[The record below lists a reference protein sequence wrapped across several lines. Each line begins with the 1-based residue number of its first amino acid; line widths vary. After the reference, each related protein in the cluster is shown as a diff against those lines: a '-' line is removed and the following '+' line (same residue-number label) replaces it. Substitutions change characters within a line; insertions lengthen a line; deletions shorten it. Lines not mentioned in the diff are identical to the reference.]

1 MYRPAFRQSKIQ
13 NPKSKI
19 RMITRRALFLLLVAA
34 PLLALASVTSAA
46 FLLAGLYVAGVLGM
60 IAVDFW
66 LSPKPGDF
74 RLARDNESKLSLG
87 ADNPVKVVVR
97 RLGAP
102 NTPGLRGRPVDFLLR
117 DEAPQDYVIS
127 ELFQSA
133 TVGSGETVTV
143 GYSVKPLRR
152 GDYRFGGTHLR
163 WRGVLGLV
171 MRNRR
176 YPLDAPLKVYPNLL
190 EVRKYELLARR
201 DQLFEIGL
209 KNVRRLGQGTEF
221 ERLRDYERDDDYRR
235 INWPATARLHKPI
248 TTDYQPERSQSV
260 IVMLDAG
267 RLMTAPILSE
277 TSRSPEPAKGNDRLS
292 KLDYAINTTLLLAY
306 VAIMRGDRV
315 GLLTFADTVTGYW
328 EPDKGRRQFLALL
341 EALYKVQPQQV
352 ESDYLK
358 AGAFLSTRRSKRSL
372 VVLFTDIIDRQQAG
386 AMVRGFGRLAP
397 RHLPMAVT
405 MADNEVLAMA
415 AHTPTDPQ
423 EMYQHIVAR
432 TLLDD
437 RATAL
442 DALTRRG
449 ALTVDVPA
457 DKLTL
462 AVVNK
467 YLEVKARGRL

>member
-1 MYRPAFRQSKIQ
+1 
-13 NPKSKI
+13 
-19 RMITRRALFLLLVAA
+19 MITRRALFLLLAAA
-34 PLLALASVTSAA
+34 PLLALASVTPAA
-46 FLLAGLYVAGVLGM
+46 FLLVGLYLA
-60 IAVDFW
+60 AVVGALLVDLW
-66 LSPKPGDF
+66 LSPKPADF
-74 RLARDNESKLSLG
+74 RLARENESKLSLG
-87 ADNPVKVVVR
+87 ADNSIRLVVR
-97 RLGAP
+97 RLGAL
-102 NTPGLRGRPVDFLLR
+102 NTPGLRGRAVPILLR
-117 DEAPQDYVIS
+117 DEPPQDYRIS
-127 ELFQSA
+127 ELFQ
-133 TVGSGETVTV
+133 TGSVSPGETVTV
-143 GYSVKPLRR
+143 GYTVKPLRR
-152 GDYRFGGTHLR
+152 GDYRFGGCNLR
-163 WRGVLGLV
+163 WRGVLGLA
-171 MRNRR
+171 MRSHR
-176 YPLDAPLKVYPNLL
+176 YPLDAPVKVYPNLL

-267 RLMTAPILSE
+267 RLMTAPLG
-277 TSRSPEPAKGNDRLS
+277 PLS

-306 VAIMRGDRV
+306 VAIVRGDRV

-328 EPDKGRRQFLALL
+328 EPDKGRKQFLTLL
-341 EALYKVQPQQV
+341 DALYKVQPQQV
-352 ESDYLK
+352 ESDYMR

-372 VVLFTDIIDRQQAG
+372 VTLFTDIIDREQAG

-415 AHTPTDPQ
+415 GKVPTDPQ

-437 RATAL
+437 RAAAL
-442 DALTRRG
+442 DALARRG
-449 ALTVDVPA
+449 AMTVDVPA

-467 YLEVKARGRL
+467 YLEIKARGRL

>member
-1 MYRPAFRQSKIQ
+1 
-13 NPKSKI
+13 
-19 RMITRRALFLLLVAA
+19 MITRRALILLLVAA
-34 PLLALASVTSAA
+34 PLLALATVTPAA
-46 FLLAGLYVAGVLGM
+46 FLLAGLYALGVVGL
-60 IAVDFW
+60 IALDLW
-66 LSPKPGDF
+66 LSPRPTDF

-87 ADNPVKVVVR
+87 ADNPIKVVVR

-102 NTPGLRGRPVDFLLR
+102 NTPGLQGRPVDFLLR
-117 DEAPQDYVIS
+117 DEPPQDYLIS
-127 ELFQSA
+127 ELFQSGTA
-133 TVGSGETVTV
+133 GPADTVTV
-143 GYSVKPLRR
+143 SYSVKPLRR
-152 GDYRFGGTHLR
+152 GDYKFGGTNLR

-171 MRNRR
+171 LRNHRF
-176 YPLDAPLKVYPNLL
+176 PLDTPVKVYPNLL

-221 ERLRDYERDDDYRR
+221 ERLRDYEKDDDYRR

-267 RLMTAPILSE
+267 RLMTAPLG
-277 TSRSPEPAKGNDRLS
+277 PLS

-306 VAIMRGDRV
+306 VAIVRGDRV
-315 GLLTFADTVTGYW
+315 GLLTFADTVTAYY
-328 EPDKGRRQFLALL
+328 EPDKGRRQFLTLL

-372 VVLFTDIIDRQQAG
+372 VVLFSDIIDKQQAG
-386 AMVRGFGRLAP
+386 SMVRGFGRLAP

-405 MADNEVLAMA
+405 MADNEVLSMA
-415 AHTPTDPQ
+415 AKTPTDPQ
-423 EMYQHIVAR
+423 EMYQSIVAR

-437 RATAL
+437 RSAAL

>member
-1 MYRPAFRQSKIQ
+1 
-13 NPKSKI
+13 
-19 RMITRRALFLLLVAA
+19 MITRRALFLLLAAA
-34 PLLALASVTSAA
+34 PILALGSVTSAA
-46 FLLAGLYVAGVLGM
+46 FLLVGFYLAGLIGLIVL
-60 IAVDFW
+60 DFV
-66 LSPKPGDF
+66 LSPRPGDF
-74 RLARDNESKLSLG
+74 RISRDNESKLSLG

-97 RLGAP
+97 RLGSPDRA
-102 NTPGLRGRPVDFLLR
+102 GLRGRPVEFLLR
-117 DEAPQDYVIS
+117 DEPPQDYIIS

-133 TVGSGETVTV
+133 SIGPGETATV

-152 GDYRFGGTHLR
+152 GDYRFGGTNLQWH
-163 WRGVLGLV
+163 GVLGLV
-171 MRNRR
+171 KRKRR
-176 YPLDAPLKVYPNLL
+176 YALEAPVKVYPNLL

-209 KNVRRLGQGTEF
+209 KNVRKLGQGTEF

-260 IVMLDAG
+260 IVLLDAG
-267 RLMTAPILSE
+267 RLMTAPLG
-277 TSRSPEPAKGNDRLS
+277 PLS
-292 KLDYAINTTLLLAY
+292 KLDYAINTTLMLAY
-306 VAIMRGDRV
+306 VAIVRGDRV
-315 GLLTFADTVTGYW
+315 GLLTFADNVTGYW

-415 AHTPTDPQ
+415 GKAPADSQ
-423 EMYQHIVAR
+423 EMYQNIVAR
-432 TLLDD
+432 MLLDD
-437 RATAL
+437 RAAAL
-442 DALTRRG
+442 DALARRG
-449 ALTVDVPA
+449 AMTVDVPA

>member
-1 MYRPAFRQSKIQ
+1 
-13 NPKSKI
+13 
-19 RMITRRALFLLLVAA
+19 MITRRALFLLLGVA
-34 PLLALASVTSAA
+34 PLLALATVTSAA
-46 FLLAGLYVAGVLGM
+46 FLLVAFYALII
-60 IAVDFW
+60 IALIAFDFYI
-66 LSPKPGDF
+66 SPKTSDF
-74 RLARDNESKLSLG
+74 RLTRENESKLSLG
-87 ADNPVKVVVR
+87 ADNPIKLYVR

-117 DEAPQDYVIS
+117 DEPPQEYIIS

-133 TVGSGETVTV
+133 PVGPGETATV

-152 GDYRFGGTHLR
+152 GDYKFGGTNLR

-176 YPLDAPLKVYPNLL
+176 YPLEAPVKVYPNLL

-221 ERLRDYERDDDYRR
+221 ERLRDYEKDDDYRR

-267 RLMTAPILSE
+267 RLMTAPLG
-277 TSRSPEPAKGNDRLS
+277 PLS

-306 VAIMRGDRV
+306 VAIVRGDRV
-315 GLLTFADTVTGYW
+315 GLLTFADTITGYW
-328 EPDKGRRQFLALL
+328 EPDKGRRQFLTLL
-341 EALYKVQPQQV
+341 DALYKVQPQQV

-372 VVLFTDIIDRQQAG
+372 VVLFSDIIDKQQANS
-386 AMVRGFGRLAP
+386 MVTGFGRLAP

-415 AHTPTDPQ
+415 GKTPTDAQ
-423 EMYQHIVAR
+423 EMYQNIVAR

-437 RATAL
+437 RAAAL

-449 ALTVDVPA
+449 AMTVDVPA